1 MLYFGRRGLQLWPGN
16 RELIAL
22 AAAGLRSPRTMHGA
36 SRLSGAASSEDRH
49 IALSNFTDL
58 YISSLVP
65 PRIVTTYIGA
75 EPASLLGGAA
85 LRFACLILLEG
96 VCRSAGAS
104 TS

>member
-1 MLYFGRRGLQLWPGN
+1 
-16 RELIAL
+16 
-22 AAAGLRSPRTMHGA
+22 MHGA
-36 SRLSGAASSEDRH
+36 SRLSGTASSEERH

-65 PRIVTTYIGA
+65 PRIVTTYLAA

-85 LRFACLILLEG
+85 LRFGCLILLIESD
-96 VCRSAGAS
+96 CRSARAS